1 MDDDEIK
8 MCENISKQIITH
20 VEKLLKVYVGNP
32 KSAEFVKIGADGTPT
47 SYIDIVAE
55 NEVIKILKNA
65 NFYSYLISEE
75 IGELNTALARY
86 QYWSDKHYDGIVD
99 DLQIHQDVR
108 NNLIDELADVK
119 VVIEQIE
126 IKLHLAKEVKE
137 MMEYKIKRQRE
148 RMGIQ

>member
-8 MCENISKQIITH
+8 MCENISKQIITN

-65 NFYSYLISEE
+65 DFILI
-75 IGELNTALARY
+75 
-86 QYWSDKHYDGIVD
+86 
-99 DLQIHQDVR
+99 
-108 NNLIDELADVK
+108 
-119 VVIEQIE
+119 
-126 IKLHLAKEVKE
+126 
-137 MMEYKIKRQRE
+137 
-148 RMGIQ
+148 